1 MKLHQIVVRGNTNA
15 SYPDGLSS
23 RDFNFSVL
31 PFFQFMYKGLGRGK
45 DFFNIKKLN
54 IELHSNPD
62 STSELDNYPDGKG
75 YIGMINQGGFD
86 FQDYFNKDSVDRVI
100 AIAETTRIVIN
111 KISSNSDESNVINGI
126 IDKIIEKAPLK
137 RVQINLYLDE
147 VDKMIK
153 NTPYFPP
160 IKSQK

>member
-1 MKLHQIVVRGNTNA
+1 MKLRQIVVTGNTNA
-15 SYPDGLSS
+15 LYPDGLSS

-31 PFFQFMYKGLGRGK
+31 PFFQFMYQGLGRGK

-62 STSELDNYPDGKG
+62 STSELNNHPDGKG

-86 FQDYFNKDSVDRVI
+86 FQSYFNKDSVDRVI
-100 AIAETTRIVIN
+100 AIAEITRIVIN
-111 KISSNSDESNVINGI
+111 RISSTSNETNVINGI

-137 RVQINLYLDE
+137 REQINLYLDE
-147 VDKMIK
+147 ANKMIK
-153 NTPYFPP
+153 NTPYFR
-160 IKSQK
+160 Q